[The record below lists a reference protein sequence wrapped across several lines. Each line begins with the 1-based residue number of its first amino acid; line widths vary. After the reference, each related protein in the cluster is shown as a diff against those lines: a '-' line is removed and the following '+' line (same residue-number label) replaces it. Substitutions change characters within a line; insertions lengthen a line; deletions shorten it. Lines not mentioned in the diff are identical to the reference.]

1 MTLIRNE
8 DGLLPLRPKAGA
20 RLAVIQPQPANLTP
34 ADTTE
39 LVAPT
44 LAAALRRR
52 WQQTEE
58 WLVASEPT
66 AAEIAALRDSVAGCD
81 LVILGTDAA
90 YLRPAQAELARAL
103 LDTQR
108 PLVIVAL
115 RGPWDLSG
123 YPAARTYAC
132 SYGILEPTTEALA
145 AALFGE
151 RPFGGRL
158 PVDIDGL
165 HPRGHGIMLN

>member
-1 MTLIRNE
+1 M
-8 DGLLPLRPKAGA
+8 
-20 RLAVIQPQPANLTP
+20 V
-34 ADTTE
+34 
-39 LVAPT
+39 
-44 LAAALRRR
+44 
-52 WQQTEE
+52 
-58 WLVASEPT
+58 
-66 AAEIAALRDSVAGCD
+66 
-81 LVILGTDAA
+81 LGTDAA
-90 YLRPAQAELARAL
+90 YLQPAQAELARAL

-115 RGPWDLSG
+115 RGPWDLCG

-151 RPFGGRL
+151 RPFSGRL